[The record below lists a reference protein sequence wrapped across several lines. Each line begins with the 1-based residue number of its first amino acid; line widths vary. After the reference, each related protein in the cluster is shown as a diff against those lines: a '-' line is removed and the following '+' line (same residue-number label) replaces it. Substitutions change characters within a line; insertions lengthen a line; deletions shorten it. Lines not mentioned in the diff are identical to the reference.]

1 MFSMN
6 IARSVLLTVV
16 LAAAGPAS
24 DWSSP
29 QRVDVVMNDYHF
41 VPDHLTLRYGTVY
54 RLHLVN
60 HGKELHEFTAP
71 AFFAAATMRDPRVLI
86 AGGTEVSVEPGGT
99 VDVDFIPRQ
108 VGRFTLICADH
119 DWAGMVG
126 YIVVE

>member
-1 MFSMN
+1 MN
-6 IARSVLLTVV
+6 IARSVILTVV

-41 VPDHLTLRYGTVY
+41 VPDHLTLRAGTAY

-86 AGGTEVSVEPGGT
+86 AGGKEVSVEPGGT
-99 VDVDFIPRQ
+99 KDVDLVPRQ
-108 VGRFTLICADH
+108 VGRFALI
-119 DWAGMVG
+119 
-126 YIVVE
+126 